1 MLFLQVTDELFNEIA
16 TRVLSE
22 EDLTVDGWCLPFSN
36 PFLFR
41 FLLCVYTQVIYIETK
56 LIFFLP

>member
-41 FLLCVYTQVIYIETK
+41 FLLCLHAGHLY
-56 LIFFLP
+56 